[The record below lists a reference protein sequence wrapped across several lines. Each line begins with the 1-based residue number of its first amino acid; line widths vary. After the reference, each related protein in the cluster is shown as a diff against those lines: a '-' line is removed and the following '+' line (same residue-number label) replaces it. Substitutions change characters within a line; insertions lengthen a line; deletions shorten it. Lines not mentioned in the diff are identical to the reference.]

1 MSQGNHP
8 EMELPAPEK
17 CAALTCR
24 GAGWYPQAKP
34 VLLRFRSRCYLMVRF
49 AKGMGL
55 IQWPCQEPKK
65 MKVPTIYKAYVR
77 EYFEIPIDYLGNIM
91 GISWG

>member
-49 AKGMGL
+49 DKGMGL

-77 EYFEIPIDYLGNIM
+77 EYPID
-91 GISWG
+91 SH